1 MNTLSTKVKLLTIW
15 AAWFGISHFI
25 AAPLQA
31 NPQDNSNRQAAP
43 KNAPSAA
50 GATTD
55 GQWIKHA
62 PNESNAEIMMPAKPQ
77 MSERTFRPVADQP
90 FIKVKTWRCTAN
102 GGQVVF
108 TMSYHDL
115 HQSPK
120 SGVEIRQTLDG
131 AVKGTLALLLGKLES
146 SENVKLRDYQGR
158 KFTYSFSF
166 ADQALH
172 ADAEVYLIGK
182 RQYMLNTIFKST
194 GYDPAISKTYFTTF
208 NPFDPPSEL
217 TSNGSQG
224 SDTNQETPAI
234 GGLKGFDLPPGSEPV
249 ELK

>member
-1 MNTLSTKVKLLTIW
+1 MNTLSTNIKLLTVW
-15 AAWFGISHFI
+15 AACFGVSHF
-25 AAPLQA
+25 APAPLQA
-31 NPQDNSNRQAAP
+31 NPQDDSNRQSAP
-43 KNAPSAA
+43 KNAPAAA

-55 GQWIKHA
+55 GQWLKHA

-77 MSERTFRPVADQP
+77 MSQRTFRPVADQP

-120 SGVEIRQTLDG
+120 SRDEIRQTLDG

-146 SENVKLRDYQGR
+146 SENIKLRDYLGR

-194 GYDPAISKTYFTTF
+194 GYDPTISQKYFETF
-208 NPFDPPSEL
+208 NPFDPQTEL
-217 TSNGSQG
+217 TSNDAQG
-224 SDTNQETPAI
+224 ADTNQETPVI
-234 GGLKGFDLPPGSEPV
+234 GGVEGFELPPGAEPV